1 MNLPVVHFE
10 TLADLLA
17 DADGATLRVAL
28 VHRTQG
34 LNGAHR
40 LPTRRHTFTVS
51 VRAIVGGEIFSY
63 TPLQR
68 SLDVA
73 AYDATQE
80 TRAKYARGWAGAQ
93 ALRERLMTHLG
104 AQGYTVRRG
113 IIDLGGVEP
122 VVGEAWEERGT

>member
-1 MNLPVVHFE
+1 MSLPVVHFE

-17 DADGATLRVAL
+17 DTNGATLRVAL
-28 VHRTQG
+28 VHRTQS

-51 VRAIVGGEIFSY
+51 VRAIVAGEIFSY

-73 AYDATQE
+73 AYDDTPEA
-80 TRAKYARGWAGAQ
+80 RAKYEQLWAGAQ
-93 ALRERLMTHLG
+93 ALRERLIAHLG
-104 AQGYTVRRG
+104 AEGYTVRRG
-113 IIDLGGVEP
+113 IIDLGSVEP
-122 VVGEAWEERGT
+122 VVGEAWEERRT